1 MERENKSTKGEFLMT
16 RTFDAPC
23 DLVFK
28 SWTER
33 ERLMHWWGPKGFTMR
48 ACNIDLR
55 SGGVFH
61 YGMQAPD
68 GGVMW
73 GKWIFREIVRPE
85 RLIFVVSFSD
95 EAGGETRHPWA
106 PDWPLK
112 TLSTLSFSEQTAE
125 RRSPRKGSLWM
136 RRSPSARLSRPA
148 TNRCGRDGAE
158 RWISSRNIWRSL
170 EAMSGEAF
178 R

>member
-16 RTFDAPC
+16 RTFDAPR

-33 ERLMHWWGPKGFTMR
+33 ERLMHWWGPKGSTMR
-48 ACNIDLR
+48 ACNINLR
-55 SGGVFH
+55 PGGAFH

-85 RLIFVVSFSD
+85 RLIFRGFVFRRGWRRDASSVGPGLAA
-95 EAGGETRHPWA
+95 ENAVHVE
-106 PDWPLK
+106 
-112 TLSTLSFSEQTAE
+112 SFSEHDGRTTLTAQGVPLDASESE
-125 RRSPRKGSLWM
+125 RAAFEAGHESM
-136 RRSPSARLSRPA
+136 RL
-148 TNRCGRDGAE
+148 G
-158 RWISSRNIWRSL
+158 W
-170 EAMSGEAF
+170 SGTLDQLAQYLAKA
-178 R
+178 

>member
-61 YGMQAPD
+61 SAC
-68 GGVMW
+68 
-73 GKWIFREIVRPE
+73 
-85 RLIFVVSFSD
+85 
-95 EAGGETRHPWA
+95 
-106 PDWPLK
+106 
-112 TLSTLSFSEQTAE
+112 
-125 RRSPRKGSLWM
+125 RRRM
-136 RRSPSARLSRPA
+136 AA
-148 TNRCGRDGAE
+148 
-158 RWISSRNIWRSL
+158 
-170 EAMSGEAF
+170 
-178 R
+178 

>member
-1 MERENKSTKGEFLMT
+1 MHQENKTALESTKSEFFMT
-16 RTFDAPC
+16 RIFDASC

-95 EAGGETRHPWA
+95 EAGGEMRHLWA

-112 TLSTLSFSEQTAE
+112 TLSTLSFSEHDGRTTLTAQGVPLDASESE
-125 RRSPRKGSLWM
+125 RAAFEAGHESM
-136 RRSPSARLSRPA
+136 RQ
-148 TNRCGRDGAE
+148 G
-158 RWISSRNIWRSL
+158 W
-170 EAMSGEAF
+170 SGTLDQLAQYLAKP
-178 R
+178 

>member
-1 MERENKSTKGEFLMT
+1 MDRENNTALESTKSEFLMT
-16 RTFDAPC
+16 RIFDAPR

-48 ACNIDLR
+48 ACRIDLR
-55 SGGVFH
+55 PGGVFH

-73 GKWIFREIVRPE
+73 GKWVFREIVRPE

-95 EAGGETRHPWA
+95 EAGGDTRHPWA

-112 TLSTLSFSEQTAE
+112 TLSTLSFSEHDGRTTLAAQGVPLDASESE
-125 RRSPRKGSLWM
+125 RATFEAGHESM
-136 RRSPSARLSRPA
+136 RQGWTGTLDQLAQYLA
-148 TNRCGRDGAE
+148 KA
-158 RWISSRNIWRSL
+158 
-170 EAMSGEAF
+170 
-178 R
+178 